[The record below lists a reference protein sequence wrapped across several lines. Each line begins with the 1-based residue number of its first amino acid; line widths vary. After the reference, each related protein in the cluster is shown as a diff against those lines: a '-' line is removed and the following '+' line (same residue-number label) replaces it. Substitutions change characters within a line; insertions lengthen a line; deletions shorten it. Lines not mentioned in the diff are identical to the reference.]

1 MNISDS
7 RLYRL
12 FTGRSRFRVALFT
25 LFALCVLAISLFFIS
40 SSIGRSYIGISLS
53 IHEDGWIVESMS
65 SNGLAREAGI
75 VQGDKPVEING
86 QPAESFLKQ
95 YGETK
100 LVFGAAFKELT
111 VIGESGQVKSVVLAG
126 SAVSWETVT
135 EQTILLV
142 VCFIFWI
149 TGFYVVYKRPES
161 AAAALLCISALF
173 FGLAL
178 SANMAAEISVSMALQ
193 LEIVAS
199 IIGPWVLLHFF
210 IVLPDERSWSRSNFV
225 YLIYVPA
232 IITLILFPV
241 IGYSHG
247 QPVQWFRTARLL
259 VYGAG
264 FLGALAFAITNY
276 FRAGS
281 VKTRQ
286 QMKIVLIGCLVALVP
301 FLILYIFPE
310 AIWRLVIIPHEFSIL
325 FVVFIPL
332 AMGYAVVTQRLL
344 DIDFILRRGLV
355 YALVTIIMAG
365 ILSAGIFTVL
375 AFRDTFGVPEEVI
388 LALALAGIATA
399 LFGPIKNRIEII
411 VDKFLYKDRYDYRKI
426 IQSLSASLHSP
437 KDFTDASRLVVGTLV
452 QSLNLAG
459 VCLLIEQ
466 QSGIYE
472 IGVAQGTF
480 AGKDEQKNLL
490 NLVSHRN
497 HGIEFPSSAPVNDL
511 NLRYII
517 PLVAADKEVGV
528 LCLSE
533 KTSRQQFSTDD
544 MYLLQGLASVAAVS
558 LRSAMLIRDVSIRD
572 TFVSIA
578 SHELRTPLTSIMGYA
593 EILLKRNPPEDVRE
607 QWLHNIV
614 DSGQQLTDMVDNLLN
629 VTRIQSGKLQIKP
642 EPIELADVFGE
653 RLDIIREVSD
663 KHEICVDI
671 EPGLSTVL
679 ADREKFGQVVGN
691 LLSNAVKYSPEG
703 GHITLA
709 ARRNPE
715 NSRVVVSVS
724 DEGIGIGPED
734 KDSLFTTFHRIQRSE
749 TKGIKGSGL
758 GLYIAK
764 EWIEAMGGEIWL
776 ESELNKGSTFFVTIP
791 VYDSDSKLQVVS
803 GDPAE
808 KDREYGLPA
817 E

>member
-1 MNISDS
+1 MNISENK
-7 RLYRL
+7 LYRL
-12 FTGRSRFRVALFT
+12 FTGRFRFRIALFT
-25 LFALCVLAISLFFIS
+25 LFAMCVLAISLFFLS

-53 IHEDGWIVESMS
+53 VHEGGWIVESVS

-75 VQGDKPVEING
+75 VQGDEPVEING

-95 YGETK
+95 YGETE
-100 LVFGAAFKELT
+100 LVFGAAFKELK
-111 VIGESGQVKSVVLAG
+111 VIGESGQEKSVVLEG
-126 SAVSWETVT
+126 SAVSWEAVT
-135 EQTILLV
+135 EQIILLV
-142 VCFIFWI
+142 VCFIFWM
-149 TGFYVVYKRPES
+149 TGFYVIYKRPES
-161 AAAALLCISALF
+161 AAAVLLCISALF
-173 FGLAL
+173 CGLAL
-178 SANMAAEISVSMALQ
+178 SANMAAEISVTMALQ
-193 LEIVAS
+193 LEIAAS

-210 IVLPDERSWSRSNFV
+210 IVLPDERGWSRRNFV
-225 YLIYVPA
+225 YLIYIPA
-232 IITLILFPV
+232 IIILILFPV
-241 IGYSHG
+241 IGFNNG
-247 QPVQWFRTARLL
+247 QPVQWFRTVRLL

-264 FLGALAFAITNY
+264 FLGALGFAATNY

-286 QMKIVLIGCLVALVP
+286 QMKIVFIGCLAALVP

-310 AIWRLVIIPHEFSIL
+310 AIWRRVVIPHEFSIL
-325 FVVFIPL
+325 FIVFIPL
-332 AMGYAVVTQRLL
+332 AMGYAVVTRRLL
-344 DIDFILRRGLV
+344 DIDFFVRRGLV
-355 YALVTIIMAG
+355 YALVTVIMAC

-426 IQSLSASLHSP
+426 IQSLSASLHSA
-437 KDFTDASRLVVGTLV
+437 KDFTDASRLIVGTLV

-459 VCLLIEQ
+459 GCLLIEQ
-466 QSGIYE
+466 QSDTYE

-480 AGKDEQKNLL
+480 AGKDQQKKLL
-490 NLVSHRN
+490 ALVLHRN
-497 HGIEFPSSAPVNDL
+497 HGIEFPSSVPTNDL

-533 KTSRQQFSTDD
+533 KVSRQQFSTDD

-558 LRSAMLIRDVSIRD
+558 LHSAMLIRDVSVRD

-593 EILLKRNPPEDVRE
+593 EILLKRNPSAEVRKL
-607 QWLHNIV
+607 WLQNIV

-642 EPIELADVFGE
+642 EPIELADVFSE
-653 RLDIIREVSD
+653 RLDIIREISD
-663 KHEICVDI
+663 NHEISVDI
-671 EPGLSTVL
+671 EPGLCIVQ
-679 ADREKFGQVVGN
+679 ADREKFGQVIGN

-709 ARRNPE
+709 AYKNSD
-715 NSRVVVSVS
+715 NSRVVVRVS
-724 DEGIGIGPED
+724 DDGIGIGPED
-734 KDSLFTTFHRIQRSE
+734 KDLLFTTFHRIQRPE

-776 ESELNKGSTFFVTIP
+776 ESELNEGSKFFVTIP
-791 VYDSDSKLQVVS
+791 VYDSDNKLQVANDDS
-803 GDPAE
+803 KTKE
-808 KDREYGLPA
+808 RE
-817 E
+817 